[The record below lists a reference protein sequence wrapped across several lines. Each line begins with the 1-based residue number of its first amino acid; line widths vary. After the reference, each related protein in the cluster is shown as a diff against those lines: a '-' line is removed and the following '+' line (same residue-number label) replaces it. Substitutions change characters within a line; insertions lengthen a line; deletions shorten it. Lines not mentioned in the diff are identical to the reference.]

1 MVDDRHALVVLKW
14 SKQAIQLL
22 LVMLVGYC

>member
-14 SKQAIQLL
+14 SEQAIQLL